1 MPDRLAGCLRG
12 IESLVAIAVMLVAAG
27 PVAGQTGESRNAAT
41 WYQRSFDRLGS
52 IEITEAEWKV
62 IREYQRDP
70 HAAPSATVRAVLA
83 RVEPVLSA
91 ARSGARQEYND
102 FGLDYT
108 QGIELM
114 LPHLGKLRNIGRLMA
129 ADAAVRLHDGDASG
143 AADQIASVYRIAD
156 HLPADEILISSLVGQ
171 AVFQSADR
179 VAQMGLDRGDFGP
192 TESSTL
198 RDALQTLGERDP
210 FDLTGA
216 MENEGVI
223 MTDWVRQ
230 KYGDAEVRAHMM
242 DDLSM
247 ELGASGQLAALML
260 VEDSQFEGALD
271 QYGQVM
277 DRVVDAFS
285 MDDPDEARLMLEQ
298 IGGEIERGEHGALA
312 MLMSPAT
319 ARLYDRMLEAQEQIA
334 ERTDQLSAI
343 IAGRVAP
350 GELANAAVLYLQA
363 VELIGQIDPAR
374 LEQLYEA
381 AGKPLQPIGPEPAE
395 TLRTAAGI
403 VETLGRAAEIP
414 RCDFSIVHGRY
425 APVIPRYLAGLRQAG
440 RLLAADAVRLLQEA
454 QDDQAARRLEVC
466 FRMSAHLA
474 GDPIITSAL
483 VSHNVFN
490 GADELARWALGN
502 DAFSADDRAR
512 LFRGVEAMPR
522 KDPFGYVA
530 AVRNA
535 REQVLKRVRFSSDA
549 RSRAEQELNRCDG
562 DQLLYL
568 LVVVSEPADPG
579 EKEPDEAA
587 GLDGVITP
595 EGLAAA
601 RGRAEEARGVLKETE
616 DLGAVLDRDVGLI
629 GNVKQRQATARADL
643 RRTYFALQAPES

>member
-1 MPDRLAGCLRG
+1 
-12 IESLVAIAVMLVAAG
+12 V
-27 PVAGQTGESRNAAT
+27 
-41 WYQRSFDRLGS
+41 
-52 IEITEAEWKV
+52 
-62 IREYQRDP
+62 
-70 HAAPSATVRAVLA
+70 TVRAVLA

-91 ARSGARQEYND
+91 ARSGARQEHND

-108 QGIELM
+108 RGFELT

-143 AADQIASVYRIAD
+143 AAGEIASVYRIAD

-216 MENEGVI
+216 MENERVI
-223 MTDWVRQ
+223 MVDWVRQ
-230 KYGDAEVRAHMM
+230 KYGDSEVRAHMM

-247 ELGASGQLAALML
+247 ELSASGQLAALML

-277 DRVVDAFS
+277 DRVVEAFS
-285 MDDPDEARLMLEQ
+285 MDDPEEARPVLEQ
-298 IGGEIERGEHGALA
+298 IEAEIERGEHGALA
-312 MLMSPAT
+312 MLMSPVI

-363 VELIGQIDPAR
+363 VEMIGQIDPAR
-374 LEQLYEA
+374 LEQLHEA
-381 AGKPLQPIGPEPAE
+381 ASQPLQPIGQEPAE
-395 TLRTAAGI
+395 TLRSAAAI
-403 VETLGRAAEIP
+403 VETLRRAAQIP

-440 RLLAADAVRLLQEA
+440 RLLAADAVRMLQEA
-454 QDDQAARRLEVC
+454 EDDQAAERLGIC
-466 FRMSAHLA
+466 FHMSAHLA

-483 VSHNVFN
+483 VSHNLFN

-502 DAFSADDRAR
+502 DAFSLDDRAR
-512 LFRGVEAMPR
+512 LFGGVEAMPR
-522 KDPFGYVA
+522 RDPFGYVS
-530 AVRNA
+530 AVRST
-535 REQVLKRVRFSSDA
+535 REQVLKRLRFGSEA
-549 RSRAEQELNRCDG
+549 RSRAERMLNRLDG

-568 LVVVSEPADPG
+568 LVVVDEPTDPG
-579 EKEPDEAA
+579 KPPQHEAA
-587 GLDGVITP
+587 GLTGVISP
-595 EGLAAA
+595 EGLTAA
-601 RGRAEEARGVLKETE
+601 RELANQARAILKETE
-616 DLGAVLDRDVGLI
+616 DLGAALDTDLPLI
-629 GNVKQRQATARADL
+629 ANVKARQATARADL
-643 RRTYFALQAPES
+643 RRAYFALQDPRQSE

>member
-1 MPDRLAGCLRG
+1 
-12 IESLVAIAVMLVAAG
+12 
-27 PVAGQTGESRNAAT
+27 
-41 WYQRSFDRLGS
+41 
-52 IEITEAEWKV
+52 
-62 IREYQRDP
+62 
-70 HAAPSATVRAVLA
+70 
-83 RVEPVLSA
+83 
-91 ARSGARQEYND
+91 
-102 FGLDYT
+102 
-108 QGIELM
+108 
-114 LPHLGKLRNIGRLMA
+114 MA

-143 AADQIASVYRIAD
+143 AASEIASAYRIAD

-171 AVFQSADR
+171 AVFQAADR
-179 VAQMGLDRGDFGP
+179 VARMGLDRGDFGP

-198 RDALQTLGERDP
+198 RDGLQTLGENDP
-210 FDLTGA
+210 FDIIGA
-216 MENEGVI
+216 IENERVI
-223 MTDWVRQ
+223 MVGWVKQ
-230 KYGDAEVRAHMM
+230 KYGESEVRAHLM
-242 DDLSM
+242 DDLGM
-247 ELGASGQLAALML
+247 ELGASDQLAALML

-277 DRVVDAFS
+277 DRVVEAFS
-285 MDDPDEARLMLEQ
+285 MDDPDEARAVLEQ
-298 IGGEIERGEHGALA
+298 IEAEIERGEHGALA
-312 MLMSPAT
+312 LLLSPVT
-319 ARLYDRMLEAQEQIA
+319 ARVYDRMLEAQEQIA

-381 AGKPLQPIGPEPAE
+381 AGQPLQPIGPEPTG
-395 TLRTAAGI
+395 TLQSAAGI
-403 VETLGRAAEIP
+403 VETLRRAAEIP

-425 APVIPRYLAGLRQAG
+425 APVTPRYLAGLRQAG

-454 QDDQAARRLEVC
+454 EDDQAARRLEIC

-490 GADELARWALGN
+490 GTDELARWARGN
-502 DAFSADDRAR
+502 DAFSVDDRAR
-512 LFRGVEAMPR
+512 IFRGVEAMPR
-522 KDPFGYVA
+522 KDPFGYIA

-535 REQVLKRVRFSSDA
+535 REQILKRLRFSGDA
-549 RSRAEQELNRCDG
+549 RSRAEQVLNRCDG

-568 LVVVSEPADPG
+568 LVVVDEPADPG

-595 EGLAAA
+595 QGLAAA
-601 RGRAEEARGVLKETE
+601 RGRAEEARGALRETE

-643 RRTYFALQAPES
+643 RRAYFALQAPES